1 MMLLIFGLVL
11 FLGTHSTRIVA
22 DDWRRRQIA
31 RLGAQ
36 RWKALYS
43 LCSLCGLLLVIWS
56 YGESRV
62 APLVVWQPP
71 LWTRHLATLLMLVSF
86 VLFAAVYVPGNR
98 IKAALGHPMVAAT
111 AIWAFAHLLANGH
124 LGDILLFASF
134 LIWAIADFVS
144 ARRRDRRQPVVS
156 VLPLASPARDA
167 LTLVVGAL
175 AWVAFTWFVHAWLF
189 AVAPLG

>member
-11 FLGTHSTRIVA
+11 FLGIHSTRIVA
-22 DDWRRRQIA
+22 DGWRSRQIA

-43 LCSLCGLLLVIWS
+43 LCSLCALLLVIWG

-62 APLVVWQPP
+62 APIVVWQPP

-98 IKAALGHPMVAAT
+98 IKAAIGHPMVTAT
-111 AIWAFAHLLANGH
+111 AIWAFAHLFANGH
-124 LGDILLFASF
+124 LGDLLLFASF
-134 LIWAIADFVS
+134 LIWAIADFVA
-144 ARRRDRRQPVVS
+144 ARRRDRGPPMVS
-156 VLPLASPARDA
+156 APPPTSPASDA